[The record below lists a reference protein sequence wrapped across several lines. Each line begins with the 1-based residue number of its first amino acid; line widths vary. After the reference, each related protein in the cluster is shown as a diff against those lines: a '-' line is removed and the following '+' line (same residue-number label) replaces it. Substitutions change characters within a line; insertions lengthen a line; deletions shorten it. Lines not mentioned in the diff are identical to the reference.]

1 MAASIPA
8 QAVLDILQGVSR
20 ELRELDLGRRVDRV
34 ALSELSPLRFAT
46 EYVGRNKPVVITGAI
61 DGWPAMRRWGERY
74 LRAHPAGQVEV
85 TVDVTPNGRGDS
97 VTAVADPATGA
108 VQHWFVTT
116 HERRMTLR
124 RFFDLMRHQNSNLSE
139 ELGPLLEDIRPGLP
153 WAEAVFGGPPEAGG
167 GGRGELD
174 LGRRVDRVAL
184 SELSPLRFA
193 TEYVGRNKPVV
204 ITDHYENL
212 YAVIR
217 GTKRFSLLPPCDA
230 YRMYLTRHP
239 AASYMPY
246 SEAAGCGRP
255 YGEVSPRPG
264 GAPDRLARAAAA
276 VATPTDATHST
287 GSAGAAAS
295 EEGAA
300 ARGCCSGAS
309 GVSGQR
315 LVAVLQVRWSS
326 VDTTGGGGDSTG
338 SGCDGGNGCDGGS
351 GPGSGRAGSEAQGA
365 GEEQEGQEGAGAEE
379 DEGAGAESAW
389 DSAGGAPLVVEVGP
403 GELLYL
409 PSLWYHQVEQR
420 PGGQA
425 EEGEGKAEEGEGKGE
440 GAADA
445 GAGESSTLAGSRAA
459 ASGTAGNGTASCGGD
474 GGLCDEGD
482 RPHHVIA
489 VNFWY
494 DMRYDSRYTAFQLVE
509 RLAVAAGVAER
520 PPGREAA
527 GW

>member
-1 MAASIPA
+1 LPPA
-8 QAVLDILQGVSR
+8 
-20 ELRELDLGRRVDRV
+20 
-34 ALSELSPLRFAT
+34 P
-46 EYVGRNKPVVITGAI
+46 
-61 DGWPAMRRWGERY
+61 
-74 LRAHPAGQVEV
+74 
-85 TVDVTPNGRGDS
+85 
-97 VTAVADPATGA
+97 
-108 VQHWFVTT
+108 
-116 HERRMTLR
+116 
-124 RFFDLMRHQNSNLSE
+124 
-139 ELGPLLEDIRPGLP
+139 
-153 WAEAVFGGPPEAGG
+153 
-167 GGRGELD
+167 
-174 LGRRVDRVAL
+174 
-184 SELSPLRFA
+184 
-193 TEYVGRNKPVV
+193 
-204 ITDHYENL
+204 DHYENL

-315 LVAVLQVRWSS
+315 LVAVLQDPPYEVLWSS
-326 VDTTGGGGDSTG
+326 VDTTCAGPAVRRRQSLFYGACAHGAAGSTGDGPDDVRARSGGGGDSTG

-389 DSAGGAPLVVEVGP
+389 DSAGGAPLVVEVGR
-403 GELLYL
+403 
-409 PSLWYHQVEQR
+409 H
-420 PGGQA
+420 
-425 EEGEGKAEEGEGKGE
+425 
-440 GAADA
+440 
-445 GAGESSTLAGSRAA
+445 
-459 ASGTAGNGTASCGGD
+459 
-474 GGLCDEGD
+474 
-482 RPHHVIA
+482 
-489 VNFWY
+489 
-494 DMRYDSRYTAFQLVE
+494 
-509 RLAVAAGVAER
+509 
-520 PPGREAA
+520 GREKK
-527 GW
+527 